1 MYKTREAGIILKQSL
16 EKNEQATCKK
26 CTVIRMRMKTKWY
39 HMSFSHGNYMN
50 CTKCLCKFIRSE
62 AKIIVILLNKYGGYD
77 ANLISHSE
85 SFDWET
91 SSGRGF
97 YT

>member
-16 EKNEQATCKK
+16 EKNEQAICKK

-50 CTKCLCKFIRSE
+50 CTKCLCKFFSE
-62 AKIIVILLNKYGGYD
+62 MRQKNGNPIKQIWWFTMQI
-77 ANLISHSE
+77 
-85 SFDWET
+85 
-91 SSGRGF
+91 
-97 YT
+97 